1 MIADLLLHPL
11 LTKMAI
17 TAMIVIAT
25 AVAAERAG
33 PQLGGLIASLP
44 VSAGPAYVF
53 LALKSDD
60 AFIATAALSSLYAN
74 AATGLFL
81 LHLALV
87 SARLSAVATFASG
100 LVLWMAA
107 SAILRALPETLPLG
121 IVLNIAVYGGA
132 IVITRRMRFVATGNR
147 AAKGLADLLLRALLV
162 AGLVGTVVTVSDWI
176 GPGMT
181 GAVALFPMTFTSVGL
196 LIHTRLGGAA
206 NAAAMASALVAMNGF
221 TAALV
226 VTHLAALPLGR
237 AIALGLALCVSLGWA
252 AALLAIRRRRAAGI
266 PARP

>member
-1 MIADLLLHPL
+1 M
-11 LTKMAI
+11 
-17 TAMIVIAT
+17 
-25 AVAAERAG
+25 
-33 PQLGGLIASLP
+33 
-44 VSAGPAYVF
+44 
-53 LALKSDD
+53 
-60 AFIATAALSSLYAN
+60 
-74 AATGLFL
+74 
-81 LHLALV
+81 
-87 SARLSAVATFASG
+87 
-100 LVLWMAA
+100 
-107 SAILRALPETLPLG
+107 G

-147 AAKGLADLLLRALLV
+147 AAKGVADLLLRALLV

-252 AALLAIRRRRAAGI
+252 AALVAVRRRRAAGI

>member
-132 IVITRRMRFVATGNR
+132 IVI
-147 AAKGLADLLLRALLV
+147 
-162 AGLVGTVVTVSDWI
+162 
-176 GPGMT
+176 PG
-181 GAVALFPMTFTSVGL
+181 G
-196 LIHTRLGGAA
+196 
-206 NAAAMASALVAMNGF
+206 
-221 TAALV
+221 
-226 VTHLAALPLGR
+226 
-237 AIALGLALCVSLGWA
+237 CVSSPQETAPPREWR
-252 AALLAIRRRRAAGI
+252 ICCC
-266 PARP
+266 ARSSWRGSSVRS